1 MELIGLFDSD
11 QFAGQRVRLFEVEN
25 SRPSDLQK
33 ELEQVFKAYAL
44 SEKGSS
50 VKFIPVDRINTIIAV
65 APNPGI
71 FTQVESWI
79 GKLDIAV
86 KASAGAVNSYVYR
99 LKYARAETVA
109 MAIMALYSGNP
120 MALMALGAMAAT

>member
-1 MELIGLFDSD
+1 MKRTLQLIELFDSET
-11 QFAGQRVRLFEVEN
+11 FAGQRVKLFDVTN
-25 SRPSDLQK
+25 RRPSELVKDL
-33 ELEQVFKAYAL
+33 ENVFKAYAL
-44 SEKGSS
+44 SEKSS
-50 VKFIPVDRINTIIAV
+50 PVKFIPVDRINTIIAV

-99 LKYARAETVA
+99 LKYARSETVA
-109 MAIMALYSGNP
+109 MAILAR
-120 MALMALGAMAAT
+120 